1 MFVSPPCWLP
11 ENRIFWLVDDVDS
24 GAISAIIC
32 VFFKI
37 FFAVVFVLG
46 VVTVDGESCCGETE
60 MRIKREVKTE
70 SPDFAAG
77 DDEGGDDQVADGSSS
92 ETLEEETLAEGCSR
106 TMARMPEA
114 SLLKWHQR
122 RQKRRE
128 EQLQVIHEAA
138 MTVVDGSHTPPP
150 PADLQ
155 SVASIPKR
163 KALIHP
169 QRKHNAGIT
178 TTTAVA
184 PIPVGIAVARQRRD
198 KCRSDT
204 PMPLVQPKARR
215 AAEQSSPYSIQTDR
229 LCMSTPSAAGGS
241 GSSELFSSSPLAGGL
256 VSGGGNYPSGRTVYN
271 PAALYAG
278 YPASATATAAAN
290 WAWSNPAGDYTAAHS
305 LWPPTDMNSIMAY
318 PSYPPTPPA
327 SSVSS
332 PLLHHHHH
340 PASGLTTPPFLLIP
354 TACLG
359 EHICIVLFVIND
371 KETCCAIHC
380 PIDTP
385 SDTNRETIFVSSAA
399 QLLQIGKSFT
409 QKNKREQHPVASN
422 VLGFVGEEQQETA
435 RAAVAPGEIPKR
447 KN

>member
-1 MFVSPPCWLP
+1 M
-11 ENRIFWLVDDVDS
+11 
-24 GAISAIIC
+24 
-32 VFFKI
+32 
-37 FFAVVFVLG
+37 
-46 VVTVDGESCCGETE
+46 TVDGESCCGETE

-290 WAWSNPAGDYTAAHS
+290 WAWSNPAGDYTAAAAAHS

-409 QKNKREQHPVASN
+409 QKKKQKGTASSC
-422 VLGFVGEEQQETA
+422 VERFGFRRRRATGNGA
-435 RAAVAPGEIPKR
+435 RSRGAW
-447 KN
+447 

>member
-1 MFVSPPCWLP
+1 M
-11 ENRIFWLVDDVDS
+11 
-24 GAISAIIC
+24 
-32 VFFKI
+32 
-37 FFAVVFVLG
+37 
-46 VVTVDGESCCGETE
+46 TVDGESCCGETE

-241 GSSELFSSSPLAGGL
+241 SSSELFSSSPLAGGL

-290 WAWSNPAGDYTAAHS
+290 WAWSNPAGDYTAAAAHS

-409 QKNKREQHPVASN
+409 QKKKQKGTASSC
-422 VLGFVGEEQQETA
+422 VERFGFRRRRATGNGA
-435 RAAVAPGEIPKR
+435 RSRGAW
-447 KN
+447 

>member
-1 MFVSPPCWLP
+1 
-11 ENRIFWLVDDVDS
+11 
-24 GAISAIIC
+24 
-32 VFFKI
+32 
-37 FFAVVFVLG
+37 
-46 VVTVDGESCCGETE
+46 

-178 TTTAVA
+178 TTTASA

-241 GSSELFSSSPLAGGL
+241 SSSELFSSSPLAGGL

-290 WAWSNPAGDYTAAHS
+290 WAWSNPAGDYTAAAAAHS

-409 QKNKREQHPVASN
+409 QKKKQKGTASSC
-422 VLGFVGEEQQETA
+422 VERFGFRRRRATGNGA
-435 RAAVAPGEIPKR
+435 RSRGAW
-447 KN
+447 